1 MKVPLSPPPL
11 AELLSRLGP
20 EALTRVLSQ
29 GPGPLV
35 NGRYFHWDELRHRHP
50 PEGLSREAWWAGI
63 KIARQGL
70 LRALPFQDKHKRP
83 VLFGMPDPV
92 LRALH
97 GIDRRAGGAVA
108 MDQPVVS
115 GEDRDRYLVS
125 SLIEE
130 AITSSQLEGAATTRE
145 EAKDMLR
152 SGRKPRDR
160 SELMIL
166 NNFLVMEHIR
176 ELRDEP
182 MTPAALLA
190 VHRIVTEGTLDDA
203 GAAGRL
209 RRAGENIS
217 VMDTQHSVVLHEPPP
232 AVSLPRRIE
241 RLCAFANEAEGEPF
255 VHPLIRAILLHYM
268 IGYDHPFVDGNGR
281 TARALFYWSLAR
293 SGYWLMEY
301 VSISRLLK
309 QAPAQYGRAYLHSET
324 DDNDTTYFI
333 LHQLSVIER
342 AIDALYE
349 YLERKTAEQ
358 RSAERVLR
366 HAPGLADQLNHRQVA
381 LLTHALKHAGHGY
394 TVESHR
400 RSHRVTLQTARTDL
414 LGLAEL
420 NLLTPGKRGRA
431 LVFYAPDDL
440 RQRIERNARKPARPA
455 RSGRKMP

>member
-1 MKVPLSPPPL
+1 MKVPLSPAPL
-11 AELLSRLGP
+11 AELLPKLGP
-20 EALTRVLSQ
+20 KELTQVLSR
-29 GPGPLV
+29 GLGPLV
-35 NGRYFHWDELRHRHP
+35 GGRYYHWDELCHRTP
-50 PEGLSREAWWAGI
+50 PEGLSHAAWWAGI

-92 LRALH
+92 LRTLH
-97 GIDRRAGGAVA
+97 EIDRRAGG
-108 MDQPVVS
+108 VVTLDKPIVS
-115 GEDRDRYLVS
+115 EDDRDRYLVS

-145 EAKDMLR
+145 EAKAMLR

-182 MTPAALLA
+182 MSPEILLHM
-190 VHRIVTEGTLDDA
+190 HRIVSEGTLDDPS
-203 GAAGRL
+203 AAGRF
-209 RRAGENIS
+209 RRAGEKVN
-217 VMDTQHSVVLHEPPP
+217 VVDAQHSVVLHEPPP
-232 AVSLPRRIE
+232 AASLPQRLE
-241 RLCAFANEAEGEPF
+241 RLCAFANETDGEPF
-255 VHPLIRAILLHYM
+255 VHPVVRAILLHYM
-268 IGYDHPFVDGNGR
+268 LGYDHPFVDGNGR

-309 QAPAQYGRAYLHSET
+309 QAPARYGRAYLYSET

-333 LHQLSVIER
+333 LHQLLVIER
-342 AIDALYE
+342 AIEALYD
-349 YLERKTAEQ
+349 YLARKTAEQ
-358 RSAERVLR
+358 RSAERLLR

-381 LLTHALKHAGHGY
+381 LLTHALKHPSHGY

-400 RSHRVTLQTARTDL
+400 RSHRITLQTARTDL
-414 LGLAEL
+414 LALGKLR
-420 NLLTPGKRGRA
+420 LLEQGKRGRA
-431 LVFYAPDDL
+431 MMFYAPQDL
-440 RQRIERNARKPARPA
+440 RARIESAARKPARA
-455 RSGRKMP
+455 ATR

>member
-1 MKVPLSPPPL
+1 MKVPLSPAPL
-11 AELLSRLGP
+11 AELLPKLGP
-20 EALTRVLSQ
+20 KELTQVLSR
-29 GPGPLV
+29 GLGPLV
-35 NGRYFHWDELRHRHP
+35 GGRYYHWDELCHRTP
-50 PEGLSREAWWAGI
+50 PEGLSHAAWWAGI

-92 LRALH
+92 LRTLH
-97 GIDRRAGGAVA
+97 EIDRRAGG
-108 MDQPVVS
+108 VVTLDKPIVS
-115 GEDRDRYLVS
+115 EDDRDRYLVS

-145 EAKDMLR
+145 EAKAMLR

-182 MTPAALLA
+182 MSPEILLHM
-190 VHRIVTEGTLDDA
+190 HRIVSEGTLDDPS
-203 GAAGRL
+203 AAGRF
-209 RRAGENIS
+209 RRAGEKVN
-217 VMDTQHSVVLHEPPP
+217 VVDAQHSVVLHEPPP
-232 AVSLPRRIE
+232 AASLPQRLE
-241 RLCAFANEAEGEPF
+241 RLCAFANETDGEPF
-255 VHPLIRAILLHYM
+255 VHPVVRAILLHYM
-268 IGYDHPFVDGNGR
+268 LGYDHPFVDGNGR

-309 QAPAQYGRAYLHSET
+309 QAPARYGRAYLYSET

-333 LHQLSVIER
+333 LHQLLVIER
-342 AIDALYE
+342 AIEALYD
-349 YLERKTAEQ
+349 YLARKTAEQ
-358 RSAERVLR
+358 RSAERLLR

-381 LLTHALKHAGHGY
+381 LLTHALKHPSHGY

-400 RSHRVTLQTARTDL
+400 RSHRITHQTARTDL
-414 LGLAEL
+414 LALGKLR
-420 NLLTPGKRGRA
+420 LLEQGKRGRA
-431 LVFYAPDDL
+431 MMFYAPQDL
-440 RQRIERNARKPARPA
+440 RARIESAARKPARA
-455 RSGRKMP
+455 ATR

>member
-1 MKVPLSPPPL
+1 MKVPLSPAPL
-11 AELLSRLGP
+11 AELLPKLGP
-20 EALTRVLSQ
+20 KELTQVLSR
-29 GPGPLV
+29 GLGPLV
-35 NGRYFHWDELRHRHP
+35 GGRYYHWDELCHRTP
-50 PEGLSREAWWAGI
+50 PEGLSHAAWWAGI

-92 LRALH
+92 LRTLH
-97 GIDRRAGGAVA
+97 EIDRRAGG
-108 MDQPVVS
+108 VVTLDKPIVS
-115 GEDRDRYLVS
+115 EDDRDRYLVS

-145 EAKDMLR
+145 EAKAMLR

-182 MTPAALLA
+182 MSPEILLHM
-190 VHRIVTEGTLDDA
+190 HRIVSEGTLDDPS
-203 GAAGRL
+203 AAGRF
-209 RRAGENIS
+209 RRAGEKVN
-217 VMDTQHSVVLHEPPP
+217 VVDAQHSVVLHEPPP
-232 AVSLPRRIE
+232 AASLPQRLE
-241 RLCAFANEAEGEPF
+241 RLCAFANETDGEPF
-255 VHPLIRAILLHYM
+255 VHPVVRAILLHYM
-268 IGYDHPFVDGNGR
+268 LGYDHPFVDGNGR

-309 QAPAQYGRAYLHSET
+309 QAPAQYGRAYLYSET

-333 LHQLSVIER
+333 LHQLLVIER
-342 AIDALYE
+342 AIEALYD
-349 YLERKTAEQ
+349 YLARKTAEQ
-358 RSAERVLR
+358 RSAERLLR

-381 LLTHALKHAGHGY
+381 LLTHALKHPSHGY

-400 RSHRVTLQTARTDL
+400 RSHRITHQTARTDL
-414 LGLAEL
+414 LALGKLR
-420 NLLTPGKRGRA
+420 LLEQGKRGRA
-431 LVFYAPDDL
+431 MMFYAPQDL
-440 RQRIERNARKPARPA
+440 RARIESAARKPARA
-455 RSGRKMP
+455 ATR

>member
-1 MKVPLSPPPL
+1 MKIPLSPLPL
-11 AELLSRLGP
+11 AELLPRLGP
-20 EALTRVLSQ
+20 KELPQILSR
-29 GPGPLV
+29 GLGPLV
-35 NGRYFHWDELRHRHP
+35 GGRYFHWDDLRHRTP
-50 PEGLSREAWWAGI
+50 PEGLSHEAWWVGI

-83 VLFGMPDPV
+83 VLFGMPDSV

-97 GIDRRAGGAVA
+97 DIDRRVGGAVT
-108 MDQPVVS
+108 MDKPIVS

-145 EAKDMLR
+145 EAKAMLR

-160 SELMIL
+160 SERMIV
-166 NNFLVMEHIR
+166 NNFRIMEHVR

-182 MTPAALLA
+182 MSPKVVLA
-190 VHRIVTEGTLDDA
+190 MHRIVSEGTLDDPT
-203 GAAGRL
+203 AAGRL
-209 RRAGENIS
+209 RRAGEKIS
-217 VMDTQHSVVLHEPPP
+217 VMDAQHSVVLHEPPL
-232 AVSLPRRIE
+232 AATLPQRLD
-241 RLCAFANEAEGEPF
+241 RLCTFANTTDGEPF
-255 VHPLIRAILLHYM
+255 VHPVIRAILLHYM
-268 IGYDHPFVDGNGR
+268 LGYDHPFVDGNGR

-349 YLERKTAEQ
+349 YLARKTAEQ
-358 RSAERVLR
+358 RSAERLLR
-366 HAPGLADQLNHRQVA
+366 HAPGLADQLNYRQVA
-381 LLTHALKHAGHGY
+381 ILTHALKHPGHGY

-400 RSHRVTLQTARTDL
+400 RSHRVALQTARTDMLALMKLKL
-414 LGLAEL
+414 LQQ
-420 NLLTPGKRGRA
+420 GKRGRA
-431 LVFYAPDDL
+431 LVFYAPEDL
-440 RQRIERNARKPARPA
+440 RARIESAVRKPARIAA
-455 RSGRKMP
+455 R

>member
-1 MKVPLSPPPL
+1 MKIPLSPPPL
-11 AELLSRLGP
+11 TELLSKLTAKQLPEVLGRG
-20 EALTRVLSQ
+20 L
-29 GPGPLV
+29 GPLV
-35 NGRYFHWDELRHRHP
+35 RGQYFHWDELRHRTP
-50 PEGLSREAWWAGI
+50 PENLSHEAWWAGI

-70 LRALPFQDKHKRP
+70 LRVLPFQDKHKRP

-97 GIDRRAGGAVA
+97 EIDRRVGGAVTL
-108 MDQPVVS
+108 DKPIVS
-115 GEDRDRYLVS
+115 IEDRDRYLVS

-145 EAKDMLR
+145 EAKAMLR

-160 SELMIL
+160 SEKMIV
-166 NNFLVMEHIR
+166 NNFRVMEHIR

-182 MTPAALLA
+182 LTPKVVLA
-190 VHRIVTEGTLDDA
+190 MHRIVSEGALDDPS
-203 GAAGRL
+203 AAGRL
-209 RRAGENIS
+209 RRADEKVS
-217 VMDTQHSVVLHEPPP
+217 VMDAQHSMVLHEPPL
-232 AVSLPRRIE
+232 AASLPQRLE
-241 RLCAFANEAEGEPF
+241 RLCAFANETDGEPF
-255 VHPLIRAILLHYM
+255 VHPVIRAILLHYM

-281 TARALFYWSLAR
+281 TARALFYWSLAH

-342 AIDALYE
+342 AIEALYE
-349 YLERKTAEQ
+349 YFARKTAEQ
-358 RSAERVLR
+358 RSAERLLR
-366 HAPGLADQLNHRQVA
+366 HAPGLADQINHRQTA
-381 LLTHALKHAGHGY
+381 ILTHALKHPGHGY

-414 LGLAEL
+414 LALAKL
-420 NLLTPGKRGRA
+420 KLLEAGKRGRA

-440 RQRIERNARKPARPA
+440 RARIESAARKPVR
-455 RSGRKMP
+455 RQREVTK

>member
-11 AELLSRLGP
+11 AGLFLKLASKDLPRVLGLRLGP
-20 EALTRVLSQ
+20 
-29 GPGPLV
+29 LV
-35 NGRYFHWDELRHRHP
+35 GGRYFHWDELRHRTP
-50 PEGLSREAWWAGI
+50 PKGLSHEAWWAGI

-70 LRALPFQDKHKRP
+70 LRPLPFVDKHKRP

-97 GIDRRAGGAVA
+97 EIDRRVGGAVA
-108 MDQPVVS
+108 IDKPIVS

-145 EAKDMLR
+145 EAKAMLR

-166 NNFLVMEHIR
+166 NNFRVMEHIR

-182 MTPAALLA
+182 MSPEVVLRM
-190 VHRIVTEGTLDDA
+190 HRIVSEGTLDDPT
-203 GAAGRL
+203 AAGRL
-209 RRAGENIS
+209 RRAGEKVR
-217 VMDTQHSVVLHEPPP
+217 VMDAQHSVVLHDPPP
-232 AVSLPRRIE
+232 AASLRQRLE
-241 RLCAFANEAEGEPF
+241 RLCEFANAVDRGETF
-255 VHPLIRAILLHYM
+255 VHPVIRAILLHYM
-268 IGYDHPFVDGNGR
+268 LGYDHPFVDGNGR

-301 VSISRLLK
+301 VSISRLLR

-342 AIDALYE
+342 AIEALYE
-349 YLERKTAEQ
+349 YLARKTAAQ
-358 RSAERVLR
+358 RSTERLLR
-366 HAPGLADQLNHRQVA
+366 HAPGLSDQLNHRQVA
-381 LLTHALKHAGHGY
+381 LLSHARKPAGHGY
-394 TVESHR
+394 TVESRR
-400 RSHRVTLQTARTDL
+400 RSHRITLQTARTDL
-414 LGLAEL
+414 LHLTRL
-420 NLLTPGKRGRA
+420 KLLEQRKRGRA
-431 LVFYAPDDL
+431 FMFYAPEDL
-440 RQRIERNARKPARPA
+440 RARI
-455 RSGRKMP
+455 

>member
-1 MKVPLSPPPL
+1 MKIPLSPLPL
-11 AELLSRLGP
+11 AELLKKLGTKGLP
-20 EALTRVLSQ
+20 RVL
-29 GPGPLV
+29 GFGPLV
-35 NGRYFHWDELRHRHP
+35 SGRYFHWDELRHRAP
-50 PEGLSREAWWAGI
+50 PDGLSHEAWWAGI

-97 GIDRRAGGAVA
+97 EIDRRVGGAVT
-108 MDQPVVS
+108 MDTPIVS

-145 EAKDMLR
+145 EAKAMLR

-160 SELMIL
+160 SETMIV
-166 NNFLVMEHIR
+166 NNLRVMEHVR

-182 MTPAALLA
+182 LTPKIVLTL
-190 VHRIVTEGTLDDA
+190 HRLVSEGTLDDPS
-203 GAAGRL
+203 AAGRL
-209 RRAGENIS
+209 RREGEKVS
-217 VMDTQHSVVLHEPPP
+217 VMDAQHSVVLHDPPP
-232 AVSLPRRIE
+232 AAGLPQRLE
-241 RLCAFANEAEGEPF
+241 RLCAFANETNGDPF
-255 VHPLIRAILLHYM
+255 VHPVIRAILLHYM
-268 IGYDHPFVDGNGR
+268 LGYDHPFVDGNGR

-309 QAPAQYGRAYLHSET
+309 QAPAQYGRAYLYSET
-324 DDNDTTYFI
+324 DENDTTYFI

-349 YLERKTAEQ
+349 YLARKTAEQ
-358 RSAERVLR
+358 RSAERLLR
-366 HAPGLADQLNHRQVA
+366 HAPNLADRLNHRQVA
-381 LLTHALKHAGHGY
+381 LLTHALKHPGHGY

-400 RSHRVTLQTARTDL
+400 RSHRVTLQTGRTDL
-414 LGLAEL
+414 LALVKL
-420 NLLTPGKRGRA
+420 RLLEQGKRGRA

-440 RQRIERNARKPARPA
+440 RTRIESAARKPARASA
-455 RSGRKMP
+455 RLR